1 MLLHAMNESTLRLGA
16 AAPLPARWQPVAAVL
31 LLLALWPLAQA
42 LQQRDGGRTLV
53 FALAVGVA
61 LGVVLQRSRFCFYC
75 HARDWLQ
82 RDDPRGILAII
93 AALAVGVV
101 GMTVVQGSWVPNP
114 QAGQLPP
121 DMHIG
126 PVSWVLVLAGLA
138 FGAGMLVSGSCIS
151 AHWYRLA
158 EGSATSPFAL
168 LGTALGF
175 ALGFQSWNPL
185 YSLAVADAP
194 VVWLPQHLGYG
205 GALLLQLGV
214 LAAWAAWIWQR
225 HVHQRQRAGRPAA
238 PNTSAEPR
246 DLRTLWHSLWQGR
259 WNYALG
265 GVLVGLIAVAA
276 IVRMRPLGVTAL
288 LGSQVRGALQT
299 QGWVPD
305 RLNGLDGFAGCATLP
320 AATWATPNA
329 VVLLG
334 LIAGSFIAALASR
347 QFSPRKPSAQEA
359 GRGLLGGVLLG
370 WGAMTGL
377 GCTVGSL
384 LSGSMAGALSGWVF
398 GAAMLLALWLGF
410 RLQTWRDSQA

>member
-1 MLLHAMNESTLRLGA
+1 MAGA
-16 AAPLPARWQPVAAVL
+16 PS
-31 LLLALWPLAQA
+31 
-42 LQQRDGGRTLV
+42 
-53 FALAVGVA
+53 FALAIGLA

-93 AALAVGVV
+93 LALAVGLV
-101 GMTVVQGSWVPNP
+101 GMTVVQSSWVPNP

-158 EGSATSPFAL
+158 EGSAASPFAL
-168 LGTALGF
+168 VGTALGF
-175 ALGFQSWNPL
+175 ALGFQTWNPL

-214 LAAWAAWIWQR
+214 LAAWAAWVWQR
-225 HVHQRQRAGRPAA
+225 HVQQRRRSLPLATAPTAAA
-238 PNTSAEPR
+238 PRSLPA
-246 DLRTLWHSLWQGR
+246 LWRSLWQGR

-265 GVLVGLIAVAA
+265 GLLVGLIATAA

-288 LGSQVRGALQT
+288 LGSQVRGALQG
-299 QGWVPD
+299 QGWVPE

-329 VVLLG
+329 LVLLG
-334 LIAGSFIAALASR
+334 LLAGAFIAAFASR
-347 QFSPRKPSAQEA
+347 QFRPRLPTGRDA

-370 WGAMTGL
+370 WGAMTGI
-377 GCTVGSL
+377 GCTVGTL
-384 LSGSMAGALSGWVF
+384 LSGGMAGALSGWVF
-398 GAAMLLALWLGF
+398 GAAMLLVLWLGF
-410 RLQTWRDSQA
+410 RWQTWWASRA